1 MALSD
6 FVSYIA
12 TQNYTVGGN
21 LRTMHGSLSLISLV
35 DLIQWAGNSKR
46 SGTLVLSDDGQ
57 IKKFYFQSG
66 KVIFIGSENDNERI
80 IDFLLLESTLSQQ
93 EIHEKKSVSDNLG
106 LPFIGYLITENIIS
120 KAIMEKIILQ
130 IARSAVTDVMKWTS
144 GEFEFSGELP
154 GFVQNGPIEL
164 DSTLLLM
171 ESAVKFD
178 DYRLSNTIDTDLIAN
193 ELKKNIMNGDID
205 LPPIPDIIQ
214 QIQERI
220 EDPNASIDRIVDCI
234 TDQILVANILKICN
248 SPHYRTTTTIHT
260 LKEAVVLI
268 GLKSLMSIVA
278 VHALS
283 SFSPQNADE
292 VRKVLKHSLACGI
305 ISRQIAYDLR
315 SNFELAFICGLLH
328 DIGKTIM
335 LGMLNDYMLSP
346 ELRAKVIAENHTEI
360 GYLLAKKWN
369 FGEEIQEC
377 IRYHHSPD
385 KATINRS
392 MAEIVCLGNSMAH
405 TSDQPGSQGE
415 IFLSMAQCNSYSG
428 SSDRSIEVQQESVIK
443 QNEQVKNLY
452 KDAWD
457 F

>member
-1 MALSD
+1 
-6 FVSYIA
+6 
-12 TQNYTVGGN
+12 
-21 LRTMHGSLSLISLV
+21 MHGSLTLISLV
-35 DLIQWAGNSKR
+35 DLVQWAGNSKR
-46 SGTLVLSDDGQ
+46 SGTLVLSYDGQ
-57 IKKFYFQSG
+57 DKKLYFQDG
-66 KVIFIGSENDNERI
+66 KVTFIGSESENERI

-93 EIHEKKSVSDNLG
+93 EIHEKKSVSDTLG

-120 KAIMEKIILQ
+120 KEIMEKIILQ
-130 IARSAVTDVMKWTS
+130 IARSAVTEVMKWPS
-144 GEFEFSGELP
+144 GEFEFTDELP
-154 GFVQNGPIEL
+154 GFVLNGPIEL

-171 ESAVKFD
+171 ESAVTFD
-178 DYRLSNTIDTDLIAN
+178 DYRLGNSVDTHLIAD
-193 ELKKNIMNGDID
+193 ELKNNIMNGTID
-205 LPPIPDIIQ
+205 LPPIPDVIQ
-214 QIQERI
+214 QIQDRI
-220 EDPNASIDRIVDCI
+220 EDPYASIEKIVDCI
-234 TDQILVANILKICN
+234 TDQILVANILRICN
-248 SPHYRTTTTIHT
+248 SPHYRTTTTIYSI
-260 LKEAVVLI
+260 KEAVVHI

-315 SNFELAFICGLLH
+315 GNFEQAFISGLLH

-346 ELRAKVIAENHTEI
+346 ELRARVIKDYHTEI

-369 FGEEIQEC
+369 FGEDIQEC

-385 KATINRS
+385 NATINRS
-392 MAEIVCLGNSMAH
+392 LVEIVSTADAMAH

-415 IFLSMAQCNSYSG
+415 IFLSMAQCRDYSDSHVNSVE
-428 SSDRSIEVQQESVIK
+428 IHEETAHK
-443 QNEQVKNLY
+443 QVEKVTNQY